1 MDSTIG
7 SPGAGATSGSH
18 LETLGARV
26 EYKTGTP
33 AFLARVSSETMA
45 GTITSLQIG
54 CFSQIGP
61 TTSKIN
67 NAVVAGLR
75 MTRTGSGRAGICRVS
90 CDISLRHS
98 FPCAI
103 GRYSR
108 LSSRRFNKNFTYTFF
123 SQASHIAD
131 AREVSTAISE
141 SLASRWRLAL
151 ENSNYRSG
159 GDVRTEEAD
168 P

>member
-1 MDSTIG
+1 
-7 SPGAGATSGSH
+7 
-18 LETLGARV
+18 
-26 EYKTGTP
+26 
-33 AFLARVSSETMA
+33 MA
-45 GTITSLQIG
+45 GTMTSLQIG

-75 MTRTGSGRAGICRVS
+75 ITRTGWGRAGICRS
-90 CDISLRHS
+90 SLAFSVRHS

-141 SLASRWRLAL
+141 SLASRWRLHV
-151 ENSNYRSG
+151 EHSNHRSD
-159 GDVRTEEAD
+159 GDVVTE
-168 P
+168 